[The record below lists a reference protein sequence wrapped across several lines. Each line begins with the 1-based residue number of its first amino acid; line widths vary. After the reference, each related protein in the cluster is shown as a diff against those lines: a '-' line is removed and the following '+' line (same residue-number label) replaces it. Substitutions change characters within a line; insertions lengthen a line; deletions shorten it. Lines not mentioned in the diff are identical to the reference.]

1 MNQFRRHIP
10 IVFAIVCLLAGCR
23 QQVDPV
29 VRPAF
34 YHWKTL
40 FDPAPEARQLV
51 QNMETERIYLRVFD
65 IDWDEGLK
73 APAPIA
79 YLKPRQPLGVFKVE
93 WVPTVFITNRSL
105 TRLPIQNAPDF
116 AERLTGKMLEQ
127 IEVLKLQSV
136 PEVQLDCD
144 WTQST
149 REVYF
154 RILEA
159 CRGIFSEKGIAL
171 SATIR
176 LHQLRYPEKTGV
188 PPVDRGMLM
197 YYNMGEVRQWEEP
210 NSIINAAAAAP
221 YLQTRSYA
229 LPLDLALPVFQWG
242 VLFREGE
249 MIRLLSGLSANDL
262 SDPERFYDMKGGRYE
277 VVQGTFLQGHYLYEG
292 DLIRLETV
300 TREALHTA
308 VAQLQRFGWTDEVY
322 LTFYELDSAPEL
334 GLDAAALGAVIKA
347 FGGE

>member
-1 MNQFRRHIP
+1 MTWWLKYAFTG
-10 IVFAIVCLLAGCR
+10 AMLLLMSGCSTPSTTM
-23 QQVDPV
+23 VHPS
-29 VRPAF
+29 F
-34 YHWKTL
+34 YHWKTT
-40 FDPAPEARQLV
+40 FAPAPESRQLV
-51 QNMETERIYLRVFD
+51 RGLSTERIYLRLFD
-65 IDWDEGLK
+65 VDWDESLK
-73 APAPIA
+73 APAPLA
-79 YLKPRQPLGVFKVE
+79 YLEPQQPLEIFEVE

-105 TRLPIQNAPDF
+105 TLLPVQDIPPL
-116 AERLTGKMLEQ
+116 AEKLVSKVLELTETLN
-127 IEVLKLQSV
+127 LSAV

-154 RILEA
+154 RLLKI
-159 CRGIFSEKGIAL
+159 CRERLSGKGIAL

-176 LHQLRYPEKTGV
+176 LHQLRYPEQTGV

-210 NSIINAAAAAP
+210 NSILNPAAAAP
-221 YLQTRSYA
+221 YLQARSYA

-292 DLIRLETV
+292 DLIRLESV
-300 TREALHTA
+300 TSEALHTA
-308 VAQLQRFGWTDEVY
+308 VEQLQRFDWPAKVY

-334 GLDAAALGAVIKA
+334 GLDVAALEAVIQA
-347 FGGE
+347 FEGE

>member
-1 MNQFRRHIP
+1 MTWRLKYAFTG
-10 IVFAIVCLLAGCR
+10 AMLLLMSGCSTPSITT
-23 QQVDPV
+23 VH
-29 VRPAF
+29 PAF
-34 YHWKTL
+34 YHWKTT
-40 FDPAPEARQLV
+40 FDPAPESRQLV
-51 QNMETERIYLRVFD
+51 RGLSAERIYLRLFD
-65 IDWDEGLK
+65 VDWDESLK
-73 APAPIA
+73 APAPLA
-79 YLKPRQPLGVFKVE
+79 YLEPQQPLEAFDVE

-105 TRLPIQNAPDF
+105 TLLPVQEVPPF
-116 AERLTGKMLEQ
+116 AEKLVSKVLELTETLN
-127 IEVLKLQSV
+127 LSAV

-154 RILEA
+154 RLLKI
-159 CRGIFSEKGIAL
+159 CRERLLEKGIAL

-176 LHQLRYPEKTGV
+176 LHQLRYPEQTGV

-197 YYNMGEVRQWEEP
+197 YYNMGEVHQWEEP
-210 NSIINAAAAAP
+210 NSILNLPAAAP
-221 YLQTRSYA
+221 YLQARSYA

-277 VVQGTFLQGHYLYEG
+277 VVLGTFLQGHYLYEG
-292 DLIRLETV
+292 DLLRLESV
-300 TREALHTA
+300 TQEALHAA
-308 VAQLQRFGWTDEVY
+308 VEQLRGFDWPGNLY

-334 GLDAAALGAVIKA
+334 GLDATALEAVIKA
-347 FGGE
+347 FEGE

>member
-1 MNQFRRHIP
+1 MNQFWRYSP
-10 IVFAIVCLLAGCR
+10 IIFGIVCLLAGCK
-23 QQVDPV
+23 QQVHPV

-34 YHWKTL
+34 YHWKTT

-51 QNMETERIYLRVFD
+51 QNMETERIYLHLFD

-79 YLKPRQPLGVFKVE
+79 YLEPRQPLDVFKVE

-105 TRLPIQNAPDF
+105 TRLPIQSAADF
-116 AERLTGKMLEQ
+116 AERLTGKVLEQ
-127 IEVLKLQSV
+127 IEALKLQRV

-149 REVYF
+149 RDVYF
-154 RILEA
+154 EILKT
-159 CRGIFSEKGIAL
+159 CRAELSKAGINL

-176 LHQLRYPEKTGV
+176 LHQLRYPEQTGV
-188 PPVDRGMLM
+188 PPADRGMLM
-197 YYNMGEVRQWEEP
+197 YYNMGEVRHWEEP
-210 NSIINAAAAAP
+210 NSILNLAAAAP
-221 YLQTRSYA
+221 YLQTKSYA

-300 TREALHTA
+300 NQEALHIA
-308 VAQLQRFGWTDEVY
+308 VDQLRGFDWAGDVF

-334 GLDAAALGAVIKA
+334 GLDAAALDAVIKA
-347 FGGE
+347 FEGE